1 MLKKYITYTD
11 YNGQIRK
18 EAFYFNLSKSE
29 LVKMEMVTD
38 GGMESFLQRI
48 IDTKDN
54 KKLFELFE
62 QMIKMSYGVKSEDGR
77 RFIKNP
83 ELSEAF
89 TQTEAYTELLLELMG
104 ENSTEAVLEFVKGIM
119 PLDGIDTNVV
129 DAEFKKAISDVEA
142 NSVVDLAKK

>member
-11 YNGQIRK
+11 YNGQTRK

-77 RFIKNP
+77 RFIKKP

-89 TQTEAYTELLLELMG
+89 MQTEAYTELLLELMG
-104 ENSTEAVLEFVKGIM
+104 ENSTEAVLEFIKGIM

-142 NSVVDLAKK
+142 NSVVDLTTK